1 MVTKWK
7 SEARIYW
14 LSTWVVARIVYVDVV
29 KLEVR
34 VLSRYVALT
43 PFNPFPNNIHTTV
56 LLNLSYPIQYSYG
69 QSTWTTSHI
78 QNTTSGIQPKVLNQ
92 SISLRECRINEM
104 FVVIKLRTT
113 KPLMLCVQLHISYMN
128 YFATKETTQS
138 ACDERQWFFHSC
150 NTDSGVTEIIMLD

>member
-43 PFNPFPNNIHTTV
+43 PFNPFPNNIHATV

-69 QSTWTTSHI
+69 KSTWTTSHI
-78 QNTTSGIQPKVLNQ
+78 QNTTSGIEPKV
-92 SISLRECRINEM
+92 
-104 FVVIKLRTT
+104 
-113 KPLMLCVQLHISYMN
+113 
-128 YFATKETTQS
+128 
-138 ACDERQWFFHSC
+138 
-150 NTDSGVTEIIMLD
+150 